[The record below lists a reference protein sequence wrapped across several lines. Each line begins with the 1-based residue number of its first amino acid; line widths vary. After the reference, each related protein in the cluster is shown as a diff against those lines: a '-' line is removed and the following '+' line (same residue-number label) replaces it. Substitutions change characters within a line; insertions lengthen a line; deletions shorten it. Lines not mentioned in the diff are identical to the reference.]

1 MYVLHKPLEL
11 SYLLIKDN
19 PNVLLFVECRAI
31 KSIPGASQGP
41 CPSHQKQTATSKCSP
56 ACLGK
61 LSVQTHPCQ
70 AVKICITIMR
80 YQHELIKAQ
89 KNKNIPKY
97 RGESFHAI
105 ELVYTY
111 HSLSSIDIFVYFGKR
126 LVALRWLRGR
136 QGVKTTN

>member
-1 MYVLHKPLEL
+1 
-11 SYLLIKDN
+11 
-19 PNVLLFVECRAI
+19 
-31 KSIPGASQGP
+31 
-41 CPSHQKQTATSKCSP
+41 
-56 ACLGK
+56 
-61 LSVQTHPCQ
+61 
-70 AVKICITIMR
+70 MR

-136 QGVKTTN
+136 QGVKQQISLYSQKKNQRSGSMSKMQQECKIDWAKIK